1 MVSEQRFV
9 SVLLILFCC
18 AVVIGVAA
26 ADSLLPS
33 VKEIV
38 ERYDNALGGRD
49 AIMRHTSSTVR
60 GTTDVHMAA
69 GNATLSCVLF
79 LGAP

>member
-38 ERYDNALGGRD
+38 ERYEMCIRD
-49 AIMRHTSSTVR
+49 R
-60 GTTDVHMAA
+60 
-69 GNATLSCVLF
+69 N
-79 LGAP
+79 